1 MATRLNTQGQKS
13 REAKETVAEP
23 KSRSGRLIQAVIAG
37 LVLLGAGAGGAAW
50 YFSHVHDSAA
60 TDKPPIFVNLDTI
73 TVNLDTFTV
82 NLQSEYNDQHL
93 QTNLALKVTD
103 NPDVDL
109 IKAHI
114 PEVRNRI
121 LLVLSSKSAAQI
133 LTAEGKRKLAS
144 ELASEINQ
152 PFSEARAIQPVESV
166 LFTSFVIQ

>member
-13 REAKETVAEP
+13 REAKETIAEQ

-37 LVLLGAGAGGAAW
+37 LVLLGAGAGGTAW
-50 YFSHVHDSAA
+50 YFSHIHDSAA
-60 TDKPPIFVNLDTI
+60 TVKPPIF
-73 TVNLDTFTV
+73 VNLDTFTV

-93 QTNLALKVTD
+93 QTNLTLKVTD

-109 IKAHI
+109 IKAHM

-152 PFSEARAIQPVESV
+152 PFSESRSIQPVESV

>member
-13 REAKETVAEP
+13 REAKEAVAEQKP
-23 KSRSGRLIQAVIAG
+23 RSGRLFQAIIAG
-37 LVLLGAGAGGAAW
+37 LVLLGVGAGGTAW
-50 YFSHVHDSAA
+50 YFNHLHDSAE
-60 TDKPPIFVNLDTI
+60 TVKPPVF
-73 TVNLDTFTV
+73 VNLDTFTV

-93 QTNLALKVTD
+93 QTNLTLKVTD

-109 IKAHI
+109 IKMHM

-121 LLVLSSKSAAQI
+121 LLVLSSKSAVQI
-133 LTAEGKRKLAS
+133 TTAEGKRKLAA

-152 PFSEARAIQPVESV
+152 PFSEAGSAQPVESV

>member
-1 MATRLNTQGQKS
+1 MATRLNNTQGQKN
-13 REAKETVAEP
+13 REMKETVTEQKP
-23 KSRSGRLIQAVIAG
+23 RSGKVILAIMAG
-37 LVLLGAGAGGAAW
+37 LVLLGGGAGGAAW
-50 YFSHVHDSAA
+50 YFSHIQDGAA
-60 TDKPPIFVNLDTI
+60 TAKPPVFS
-73 TVNLDTFTV
+73 NLDTFTV

-93 QTNLALKVTD
+93 QTNLTLKVAD
-103 NPDVDL
+103 HAAVNL
-109 IKAHI
+109 IKAHM

-152 PFSEARAIQPVESV
+152 PFSEANSIQPVESV